1 MGRIQ
6 TATFDRYSEESPRH
20 LLIALYDPWVNPF
33 VVPPQIF
40 PTAADFGSRV
50 DRVLLSFGGRCHA
63 PPSPLNNSEVST
75 TKQRYF

>member
-20 LLIALYDPWVNPF
+20 LLIALYDPWVNSF

-40 PTAADFGSRV
+40 PTAADSARESTESSSA
-50 DRVLLSFGGRCHA
+50 LAGGAMRRRAH
-63 PPSPLNNSEVST
+63 LT
-75 TKQRYF
+75 IRR

>member
-1 MGRIQ
+1 
-6 TATFDRYSEESPRH
+6 
-20 LLIALYDPWVNPF
+20 LYDPWVNPF